1 MLINTTGIILRSVKY
16 SETSLIL
23 DIFTRDFGLK
33 TYIVSG
39 ARKKNSTSSAA
50 LFQISNVVE
59 IVAYNKENSKINRI
73 KEAKISRFFN
83 RISLEIHR
91 FSIAL
96 FILEV
101 LSKTLK
107 EKEANFGLYDFL
119 ENSLVFIDQC
129 SGKTTN
135 IHLAVLCKM
144 TRYMGFFPENNFSAE
159 YPFFDLREGK
169 FIKHNPFHEDYLDE
183 NDSLLLA
190 TLISTDIENS
200 DKLQYNKT
208 TRQRILDK
216 MILYYKIH
224 LTDFGRIKTL
234 EVFKNIFSSA

>member
-39 ARKKNSTSSAA
+39 ARKKNSTSGAA

-83 RISLEIHR
+83 RLSLEINR

-119 ENSLVFIDQC
+119 ENSLEFIDQC
-129 SGKTTN
+129 SGKTNN

-169 FIKHNPFHEDYLDE
+169 FIEQNPFHNDYLDE
-183 NDSLLLA
+183 NISLLFS
-190 TLISTDIENS
+190 TLINTDIENS

-208 TRQRILDK
+208 TRQQILDK
-216 MILYYKIH
+216 LILYYKIH